1 MCGRMIPG
9 NSYMTY
15 AMSDTDGTPR
25 VPKILGAR
33 TIAESRYFSIEE
45 LDLEFSNGQRRT
57 YERIPARGYPAV
69 IVVAVNA
76 DRELMLIREY
86 AAGFH
91 EIQLTLPKGAADRG
105 ETLVQAADR
114 ELKEEI
120 GFGARRIR
128 ELKHLN
134 LAPGHMGFTIHAM
147 LAEDLYPERLPGDE
161 PEPIELVPWPLA
173 RFDELLASDSFCEAR
188 AIAALCLARPFLGC

>member
-1 MCGRMIPG
+1 
-9 NSYMTY
+9 MTDQQTT
-15 AMSDTDGTPR
+15 SR

-33 TIAESRYFSIEE
+33 TIAESRYFAIEE
-45 LDLEFSNGQRRT
+45 LDLEFSNGERRT
-57 YERIPARGYPAV
+57 YERLPARGYPAV
-69 IVVAVNA
+69 IVVAVNEQ
-76 DRELMLIREY
+76 RELMLIREY

-91 EIQLTLPKGAADRG
+91 EIQLTLPKGAAERG
-105 ETLVQAADR
+105 ETLAEAANR

-120 GFGARRIR
+120 GYGAQRIS

-147 LAEDLYPERLPGDE
+147 LAQDLYAQRLPGDE
-161 PEPIELVPWPLA
+161 PVPPELVTWPLA
-173 RFDELLASDSFCEAR
+173 RFDELLASDSFWEAR